1 MTYLSLP
8 VCVVVRSESSDWSR
22 VREFL
27 TVNDHLAGPVSHGD
41 CGPKTELESLV
52 DAAIAEGDLDRAE
65 MLSNHLADRQV
76 VALNLCPARLER
88 RGPLPPFHCSSVG
101 RPHRRLILSWPLF
114 SGAKG

>member
-8 VCVVVRSESSDWSR
+8 VCVVVRSESSDWFG

-76 VALNLCPARLER
+76 IMNQAAE
-88 RGPLPPFHCSSVG
+88 PFHCSSVG
-101 RPHRRLILSWPLF
+101 RRQRRLVLSWPLL
-114 SGAKG
+114 SGSKGSPD